1 MFVMFTFFKTKM
13 RVGDI
18 VQRKWLKIFLENNSL
33 NGDDK
38 SEPKLKHSNE
48 GKEVTVEKCF
58 TSLF

>member
-1 MFVMFTFFKTKM
+1 MLVMFTFFKTKM

-18 VQRKWLKIFLENNSL
+18 VQRKWLKIFLEKNSL

-58 TSLF
+58 